1 MLVLIAA
8 FCFIVI
14 VLLLFGLAYVRLIGS
29 SSEQRTAI
37 EAAAIAAARDLSTI
51 VINTP
56 EFGFVG
62 LSDSAPNGSST
73 VAGDSF
79 DTTTHSINTLIGT
92 ARLDMIIAQN
102 LGVPEMQELALNDLT
117 AAKTEANNLIAVLDA
132 AILPG
137 GSGTDKNGN
146 TVTPY
151 VSAETAYQQN
161 QIRMTGSSS
170 YVTGSMRL
178 TLGAIQ
184 NGIATNIPVPK
195 PAGIDGSLN
204 TTNTINNCYRSYM
217 DIPFNGQDFVF
228 AGIGANVKL
237 VDPRMWVAAPT
248 GLPYFHRTIL
258 KAEADQIVN
267 DPTHTSQTIHAIACA
282 QPASVY
288 DPRPAPGALQISFP
302 DGPPNNPDPNVSPA
316 TPLYKPYDLYAAP
329 MNDPTNATTDYFMSN
344 GGDYPVAAASNI
356 VIDTPEWP
364 VASDTQHMA
373 STACKIAVYDWLRRG
388 GTKVDVN
395 SVVGMHNTPFDP
407 AGPWTPWGSP
417 SVGNIPS
424 GISHIYRFDPDG
436 VVTYESKTQS
446 PQPYYVVADQQ
457 IYMTCF
463 DVLFNGATAFDLGQ
477 PPAITLGPP
486 LSCTDGIIEFE
497 PTFDMFVRC
506 YTRKPGT
513 TTGGLHAGEPL
524 DNPLVVM
531 APADVKLSEN
541 LTSGTASVETM
552 VVTGKGALP
561 GGYMKGWGMKGKGK
575 GGTVTLSAGTI
586 GAPPTIVGREDFMES
601 APSTIDRTPSWYQ
614 QYATFSGSALRTTYM
629 TNGTVSDI
637 RFRRV
642 LGLWSN
648 ATGTPVESGYVG
660 IH

>member
-1 MLVLIAA
+1 MFNRRRSGNMLVLIAA

-204 TTNTINNCYRSYM
+204 TTNTI
-217 DIPFNGQDFVF
+217 
-228 AGIGANVKL
+228 
-237 VDPRMWVAAPT
+237 
-248 GLPYFHRTIL
+248 
-258 KAEADQIVN
+258 
-267 DPTHTSQTIHAIACA
+267 
-282 QPASVY
+282 
-288 DPRPAPGALQISFP
+288 
-302 DGPPNNPDPNVSPA
+302 
-316 TPLYKPYDLYAAP
+316 
-329 MNDPTNATTDYFMSN
+329 
-344 GGDYPVAAASNI
+344 
-356 VIDTPEWP
+356 
-364 VASDTQHMA
+364 
-373 STACKIAVYDWLRRG
+373 
-388 GTKVDVN
+388 
-395 SVVGMHNTPFDP
+395 
-407 AGPWTPWGSP
+407 
-417 SVGNIPS
+417 
-424 GISHIYRFDPDG
+424 
-436 VVTYESKTQS
+436 
-446 PQPYYVVADQQ
+446 
-457 IYMTCF
+457 
-463 DVLFNGATAFDLGQ
+463 
-477 PPAITLGPP
+477 
-486 LSCTDGIIEFE
+486 
-497 PTFDMFVRC
+497 
-506 YTRKPGT
+506 
-513 TTGGLHAGEPL
+513 
-524 DNPLVVM
+524 
-531 APADVKLSEN
+531 
-541 LTSGTASVETM
+541 
-552 VVTGKGALP
+552 
-561 GGYMKGWGMKGKGK
+561 
-575 GGTVTLSAGTI
+575 
-586 GAPPTIVGREDFMES
+586 
-601 APSTIDRTPSWYQ
+601 
-614 QYATFSGSALRTTYM
+614 
-629 TNGTVSDI
+629 
-637 RFRRV
+637 
-642 LGLWSN
+642 
-648 ATGTPVESGYVG
+648 
-660 IH
+660 